1 MYKLILNV
9 NDEFILRIFKILEQE
24 VRFPRGRLYV
34 ENGKVVVVANDA
46 SSLRSLTHTIF
57 RTIYIAE
64 SIKSL
69 EMFI

>member
-1 MYKLILNV
+1 M
-9 NDEFILRIFKILEQE
+9 
-24 VRFPRGRLYV
+24 
-34 ENGKVVVVANDA
+34 VVVANDA